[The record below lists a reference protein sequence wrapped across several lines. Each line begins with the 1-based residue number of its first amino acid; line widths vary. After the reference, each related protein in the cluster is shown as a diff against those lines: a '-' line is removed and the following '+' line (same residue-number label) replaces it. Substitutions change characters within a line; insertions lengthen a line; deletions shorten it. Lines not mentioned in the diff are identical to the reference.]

1 MLSITTYITHK
12 EDGSVKHQWLMTG
25 SDDSTIRIWDIISG
39 KCLEELVGHKNGV
52 TSMTFANNQLF
63 SGSYD
68 HYIIVWDL
76 VEIEEKIREC
86 QIMAAEDL
94 RSRKFEAF
102 EEHMISKGKR
112 KKPAKGKGKGKGKK

>member
-1 MLSITTYITHK
+1 
-12 EDGSVKHQWLMTG
+12 MTG
-25 SDDSTIRIWDIISG
+25 SDDSTIRIWDIVSG
-39 KCLEELVGHKNGV
+39 KCLEELIGHKNGV

-76 VEIEEKIREC
+76 GEIEEKIREC